1 LRGRRCGRRCN
12 IGQLRRRNLCG
23 QRKGGQEPGGQQNPG
38 KTRPIKFVT
47 FLPKYVTKEDN
58 LLDEVSKG
66 RFVRGSYGTRL
77 QAKTVAW
84 MSGVSQP
91 ELFGTRCFD
100 GMPIL
105 PIRER

>member
-1 LRGRRCGRRCN
+1 LRHGSLRGE
-12 IGQLRRRNLCG
+12 
-23 QRKGGQEPGGQQNPG
+23 RKGGQEAGGKQNPG
-38 KTRPIKFVT
+38 RTRQIKFVT
-47 FLPKYVTKEDN
+47 FLPKYVTKKDN
-58 LLDEVSKG
+58 LLVEVSKG
-66 RFVRGSYGTRL
+66 RSVHGSYETRL

-84 MSGVSQP
+84 MSGCLQP